1 MMLVSSFQTNQHS
14 PAVTKC
20 QNVYMRAKG
29 STKQWF
35 TDKLANLTVGDCAIY
50 GFWRGF
56 FCIMIL

>member
-1 MMLVSSFQTNQHS
+1 MMLVSSFQANQHS

-35 TDKLANLTVGDCAIY
+35 TDKLANLTVGDCAMY
-50 GFWRGF
+50 DF
-56 FCIMIL
+56 